1 MVCEIRVLSTT
12 RIKHPFPLHRG
23 QHISKN
29 YTRVQIFQK
38 WNMVFWKLTLLGGVL
53 EKVVFTCWKSVRFVT
68 SSFSGHLECTNKM
81 VLIKLPYSYRNNI
94 EAWIFVALTLTV
106 QKQHFH
112 IYRHPALLYLHRLC
126 NNSSYF
132 LQENPAIEDEKMA
145 FASQKSQQQVELEEE
160 NLEVVALKVV
170 GK

>member
-1 MVCEIRVLSTT
+1 M
-12 RIKHPFPLHRG
+12 
-23 QHISKN
+23 
-29 YTRVQIFQK
+29 
-38 WNMVFWKLTLLGGVL
+38 
-53 EKVVFTCWKSVRFVT
+53 
-68 SSFSGHLECTNKM
+68 
-81 VLIKLPYSYRNNI
+81 
-94 EAWIFVALTLTV
+94 V

-132 LQENPAIEDEKMA
+132 LRENPAIEDEKMA